1 MFKTK
6 YTSAYKVFN
15 GAVKVTITPS
25 VEDDRYMRALAV
37 YYNINQ
43 ERFPQF
49 QKQRPQAFVGVAKL
63 KDGDVNNVEN
73 AKKIA
78 RKKALRQMYSFYYNV
93 MKEMKANFEMRISE
107 LDYDLANL
115 SDSKL
120 EMTRQIK
127 ELIK

>member
-6 YTSAYKVFN
+6 FTATYAVYD
-15 GAVKVTITPS
+15 GAVKVTVTPT
-25 VEDDRYMRALAV
+25 VENSRYMKALAV
-37 YYNINQ
+37 YYNIND
-43 ERFPQF
+43 ERFPRF
-49 QKQRPQAFVGVAKL
+49 QKQRPQAFVGIARY